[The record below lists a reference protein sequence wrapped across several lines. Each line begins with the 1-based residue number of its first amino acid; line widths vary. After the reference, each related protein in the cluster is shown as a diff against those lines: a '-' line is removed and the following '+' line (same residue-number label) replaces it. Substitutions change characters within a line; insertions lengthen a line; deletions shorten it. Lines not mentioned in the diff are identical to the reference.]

1 MKLDLLEN
9 PLVLSL
15 ILYILV
21 LLIVYT
27 YKPDVFDKD
36 KNPDD
41 SFLTRNSQFL
51 LLLMPVLIYG
61 FVSGIVTV
69 NNRKKYCK
77 ILNMKNIDLKL
88 LTCK

>member
-9 PLVLSL
+9 PLTLSL
-15 ILYILV
+15 ILYVLI
-21 LLIVYT
+21 LLIIYT
-27 YKPDVFDKD
+27 YKPELFSKD

-41 SFLTRNSQFL
+41 SFLIRNSQFL
-51 LLLMPVLIYG
+51 FLLMPVLIYG

-77 ILNMKNIDLKL
+77 ILNMKNVDLKL
-88 LTCK
+88 LKCK

>member
-27 YKPDVFDKD
+27 YKPELFDKE

-41 SFLTRNSQFL
+41 SFFTRNSQFL

-77 ILNMKNIDLKL
+77 ILNMKNVDLKL

>member
-27 YKPDVFDKD
+27 YKPKLFDKE